1 MGQYKIVFLGL
12 AVVGPEEETRLIEGL
27 KKKFNLP
34 TEKAERLLQRVPIV
48 VKKGASQGEMERY
61 VKAFEEIGGRVK
73 VEMTEREPAIKEAEI
88 SQAPETV
95 GKPFGGR
102 MIVCPQCGF
111 EQPEQEE
118 CIKCGIVISKH
129 LKYEEMVRGVEGQV
143 KEVPPEKKHVPWE
156 TGEGFLEAF
165 FRTTREVLFSPS
177 LFFKRVGAGEG
188 YWSPLIY
195 GVICGIIGLGGA
207 LFWQWL
213 VLSHLFPIQ
222 RFSVVPHGF
231 ILTVITI
238 AMPFIAAF
246 SILVGSIITHL
257 CLMIVGGSKNG
268 FESTFRAVSYAW
280 SGYLFGIIPLIG
292 GTIGWIYSVI
302 LIIFGIR
309 EGHGI
314 STGKAV
320 LAVLL
325 PVIVVVGVGIIAA
338 ILIPLFFGSMRIF
351 GGMGV

>member
-1 MGQYKIVFLGL
+1 VGLYKIVFLGL
-12 AVVGPEEETRLIEGL
+12 AVVGPEEEVRLIEGL

-34 TEKAERLLQRVPIV
+34 PERAERLLQRVPIV
-48 VKKGASQGEMERY
+48 VKKGASKGEMERY
-61 VKAFEEIGGRVK
+61 VKAFEQIGARVR
-73 VEMTEREPAIKEAEI
+73 VEMTEEEPAVKEAEI
-88 SQAPETV
+88 SQSFEPGER
-95 GKPFGGR
+95 PFTGR

-129 LKYEEMVRGVEGQV
+129 LKYEEMARGLEGQV
-143 KEVPPEKKHVPWE
+143 KEVPPDKKTVPWE
-156 TGEGFLEAF
+156 SWEGFLGAF

-177 LFFKRVGAGEG
+177 HFFKRVAAGEG

-195 GVICGIIGLGGA
+195 GVICGVIGFGGA
-207 LFWQWL
+207 IFWQWL
-213 VLSHLFPIQ
+213 VLSHLFPFR
-222 RFSVVPHGF
+222 RFSVIPHGF
-231 ILTVITI
+231 VLTVITI
-238 AMPFIAAF
+238 AMPFLAAL
-246 SILVGSIITHL
+246 SISMASSVTHL

-268 FESTFRAVSYAW
+268 FESTFRAISYAW

-292 GTIGWIYSVI
+292 GTVGGIYTLI
-302 LIIFGIR
+302 LVIFGVR

-325 PVIVVVGVGIIAA
+325 PLIVAAGLGIIAA
-338 ILIPLFFGSMRIF
+338 ILIPLFFGSFRF
-351 GGMGV
+351 LGGVGV